1 MNLYRGYVPTKD
13 KAPLKKFKS
22 GQELMTLEQVQKYSE
37 FAGVLDVNT
46 ILIDVDDSGQSDIL
60 MEIVE
65 DLQLDCKVLQTT
77 RGRHFLFKNTDVK
90 QCYTHTKTA
99 CGLIVDIKVG
109 CKNSTEVL
117 KFDGQDRFVEW
128 DVDEG
133 QEYQELP
140 KWMHPVKTD
149 INLLGMKTGDGRN
162 NDFFRYE
169 RILQEQRFEVED
181 IRTSIRIANK
191 YILKESLPD
200 DELETILR
208 DEAFEKPVFFNGKTF
223 LHDRF
228 AEHLKT
234 EFHIKK
240 IGGLLYVYDKSKGI
254 YVSGH
259 KTIEDKMC
267 DLFPSIKSSQRN
279 EVLKYLEIRTKEE
292 GLEQDNAHLIVFNN
306 GTLNLKTME
315 LKESSPEDII
325 TNRIPWD
332 WNPDAY
338 SEAMDKV
345 FDNVSCGDEGIRA
358 LLEEMFGYCFYRSNE
373 KSKSFI
379 LTGTGANGKSTIL
392 DMLKFVL
399 GRENYVSLDLSEV
412 AERFSTSSMVGKL
425 ANIGDDINDEF
436 LQGKQIAT
444 FKKLTSGNDLKAED
458 KGQDVFFFKP
468 YCKLLFSTN
477 EIPRFQNKGFYAIKR
492 RMEII
497 PFNATFKKGQEG
509 YSEHI
514 TWNLKTPEV
523 AEYIIRLGVNGL
535 KNILENG
542 FTESELVQ
550 KQLDEFERDNSPVLQ
565 FMEEVD
571 ESEILN
577 HTTDDVFIRFQDFC
591 LKDGMMTTMKKETFV
606 KQMNQHLGSRT
617 EPRKVLVR
625 VGKKQE
631 KKTKKVFLK

>member
-37 FAGVLDVNT
+37 FAGVLDMNT

-117 KFDGQDRFVEW
+117 KFNDEDRFCEW
-128 DVDEG
+128 DIDEG

-140 KWMHPVKTD
+140 VWLKPVKTD

-169 RILQEQRFEVED
+169 RILQEQGFEVED

-223 LHDRF
+223 LHDKF

-338 SEAMDKV
+338 SEAMDTV
-345 FDNVSCGDEGIRA
+345 LDNVSCGDEGIRA

-399 GRENYVSLDLSEV
+399 GRENYVSLDLCQTDE
-412 AERFSTSSMVGKL
+412 STPWVKNRTKKSLGQGRKETGK
-425 ANIGDDINDEF
+425 
-436 LQGKQIAT
+436 
-444 FKKLTSGNDLKAED
+444 ED
-458 KGQDVFFFKP
+458 KESLP
-468 YCKLLFSTN
+468 
-477 EIPRFQNKGFYAIKR
+477 EI
-492 RMEII
+492 
-497 PFNATFKKGQEG
+497 
-509 YSEHI
+509 
-514 TWNLKTPEV
+514 
-523 AEYIIRLGVNGL
+523 
-535 KNILENG
+535 KNYG
-542 FTESELVQ
+542 
-550 KQLDEFERDNSPVLQ
+550 
-565 FMEEVD
+565 
-571 ESEILN
+571 
-577 HTTDDVFIRFQDFC
+577 
-591 LKDGMMTTMKKETFV
+591 
-606 KQMNQHLGSRT
+606 
-617 EPRKVLVR
+617 
-625 VGKKQE
+625 
-631 KKTKKVFLK
+631 